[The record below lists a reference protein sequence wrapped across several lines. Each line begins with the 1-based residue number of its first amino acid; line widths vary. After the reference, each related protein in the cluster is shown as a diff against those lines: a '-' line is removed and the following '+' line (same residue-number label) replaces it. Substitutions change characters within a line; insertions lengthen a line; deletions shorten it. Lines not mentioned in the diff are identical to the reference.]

1 MQDFT
6 PHILII
12 ATGGTIAGQ
21 STACDTTPHKKHEQP
36 KKHKKHSQNQYRAG
50 VLHIDKILDSL
61 HLLDSTYPALKAR
74 ISTKQLA
81 NIDSADMNDKIWL
94 KLIKEIKKAIPT
106 NATKTNTQSNQID
119 GIVIT
124 HGTDT
129 LEESAYFLHL
139 CMSAFGTKST
149 TKSTPQFG
157 VQKSPIPIILTGAM
171 RPFDALD
178 FDGAQNLYDAISLA
192 CETPP
197 KAVMVV
203 MNEKIF
209 CPRDLSKLH
218 TTHIDAFGMSNDK
231 TLGTIKK
238 GKATFTDFR
247 LFSKPN
253 AKSLPPLKWLKIADL
268 LRKKRLPKVDILY
281 SYSNDASA
289 VAAKAFVKNGA
300 QGLVIAGS
308 GAGSIHKAHKKT
320 LKTLIK
326 KGIAIVVSSRI
337 NRGNVALKDSDKNAG
352 FIDSNGLNP
361 QKARVLLAL
370 ALIYTNDTGKI
381 QKCFDRF

>member
-1 MQDFT
+1 MQDLP

-21 STACDTTPHKKHEQP
+21 STTCAKNPHKKP
-36 KKHKKHSQNQYRAG
+36 TKHTNCQNQYRAG

-61 HLLDSTYPALKAR
+61 RLLDSTYPALKAR
-74 ISTKQLA
+74 ISTKQLF

-94 KLIKEIKKAIPT
+94 TLIKEIKKAIST
-106 NATKTNTQSNQID
+106 NATKTATTKSTKID

-139 CMSAFGTKST
+139 AMSAFSTKST
-149 TKSTPQFG
+149 QKSTPQSSA
-157 VQKSPIPIILTGAM
+157 QKSPIPIVLTGAM

-178 FDGAQNLYDAISLA
+178 FDGAQNLYNAISLA
-192 CETPP
+192 CE
-197 KAVMVV
+197 KSAKSVMVV

-218 TTHIDAFGMSNDK
+218 TNDIDAFGMSNEK
-231 TLGTIKK
+231 NLGIIKK
-238 GKATFTDFR
+238 GKITFATFHSKA
-247 LFSKPN
+247 FSSKT
-253 AKSLPPLKWLKIADL
+253 KSSPHPLKWLKIADL
-268 LRKKRLPKVDILY
+268 LRKKHLPKVDILY

-289 VAAKAFVKNGA
+289 IAAKAFVKNGS

-308 GAGSIHKAHKKT
+308 GAGSIHKNHKKT
-320 LKTLIK
+320 LKNLIK

-337 NRGNVALKDSDKNAG
+337 NRGSIALKDSDKNAG

-370 ALIYTNDTGKI
+370 ALIYTNDINKI
-381 QKCFDRF
+381 QECFDRC